1 MVLHVTADE
10 QSNRASSRAGCGKR
24 LPKNIE
30 KNSESGLDGFMAIFA
45 FGPFRLDG
53 ESEILFRGSEPVPL
67 GRRAV
72 ALLRVLLER
81 SGTPVSKDALVGA
94 AWSGLAVDDSNLTV
108 QIAALRRVFGAE
120 AGGESWIET
129 LPRRGYRFLG
139 PQATKQAAG
148 TGSQVAAALAPKN
161 RPSIVVMPFT
171 NMSGDPDQEYFADG
185 MVEEVIT
192 GLARIKWLS
201 VVSRSTSLV
210 YKRKPVDVKDVAE
223 KLGVSYLLEGGVRK
237 SGNRVRVTA
246 QLIDAEAG
254 TQLWA
259 DKYDRMLENLFE
271 LQDEITM
278 CVVGAIEPS
287 LRKAEIDR
295 VKRQRP
301 SAFSAYD
308 LLLRSQQFVFAGM
321 PAEAAKAIPLLEQAL
336 ALDPDY
342 SAAHAYLGWCY
353 HSLFGRGGLREEDR
367 LAAIGHARA
376 AVALGSD
383 DATALAISALVLAYD
398 GHDIATALEVFDRA
412 LGLSSCNMFALCWNA
427 AILAW
432 TGKTELA
439 IERAQT
445 ALRLGRFDPL
455 SWRANHA
462 LSIAYFYG
470 RRYDESAAA
479 ARNVVDAN
487 PGYSLPRAILAAALT
502 RLGRLDEAKA
512 VARTVLE
519 REPSFTIA
527 GTSRYVELDPV
538 VFRPMA
544 DAWSEIGLPP

>member
-1 MVLHVTADE
+1 MAMDVTADE
-10 QSNRASSRAGCGKR
+10 QTKRARSRAACGKR

-30 KNSESGLDGFMAIFA
+30 KSSESGLDGFMTILD

-53 ESEILFRGSEPVPL
+53 ESEILFRGNEPVPL

-72 ALLRVLLER
+72 ALLRVLVER

-94 AWSGLAVDDSNLTV
+94 AWAGLAVDDSNLTV
-108 QIAALRRVFGAE
+108 QIAALRRVLGAE

-139 PQATKQAAG
+139 PQVTTQATG
-148 TGSQVAAALAPKN
+148 TGSQVAAALAPPKN
-161 RPSIVVMPFT
+161 RPSIVVMLFT

-210 YKRKPVDVKDVAE
+210 YKNKPADVKDVAE
-223 KLGVSYLLEGGVRK
+223 KLGVRYLLEGSVRR
-237 SGNRVRVTA
+237 SGSRVRITA

-259 DKYDRMLENLFE
+259 DKYDRMLENVFE

-287 LRKAEIDR
+287 LRRAEIDR

-301 SAFSAYD
+301 SIFSAYD

-321 PAEAAKAIPLLEQAL
+321 PAEAEKTIPLLEQAL
-336 ALDPDY
+336 NLDPDY

-353 HSLFGRGGLREEDR
+353 HAIFGRGGMREEDR
-367 LAAIGHARA
+367 LAAIRHARA

-398 GHDIATALEVFDRA
+398 DTILRPRSRSSTAR
-412 LGLSSCNMFALCWNA
+412 
-427 AILAW
+427 
-432 TGKTELA
+432 
-439 IERAQT
+439 
-445 ALRLGRFDPL
+445 
-455 SWRANHA
+455 
-462 LSIAYFYG
+462 
-470 RRYDESAAA
+470 
-479 ARNVVDAN
+479 
-487 PGYSLPRAILAAALT
+487 
-502 RLGRLDEAKA
+502 
-512 VARTVLE
+512 
-519 REPSFTIA
+519 
-527 GTSRYVELDPV
+527 
-538 VFRPMA
+538 
-544 DAWSEIGLPP
+544 